1 MPVRWAGSMLDLM
14 TTTSVYSSDPTSPQ
28 ARYIAARIRAG
39 RRLAARHVAAQTART
54 ALDASLRATSAPVRW

>member
-1 MPVRWAGSMLDLM
+1 M